1 MKWIIGAKEGILVA
15 GDQNKGH
22 ALTQLSG
29 SSGLFVDTLG
39 TIYVADSSNHRV
51 MRWTPGGKQGTVIVG
66 GKGKGERANQL
77 NCPIDLSV
85 DRLGNLCVAEYNN
98 HRVQRFSIE

>member
-85 DRLGNLCVAEYNN
+85 D
-98 HRVQRFSIE
+98 